1 MEKCAK
7 NALLAVFALLLL
19 ANIVHAGIIDQLDT
33 TLTDAEKQSLATSI
47 GPIGKLIAILQY
59 LAGAVIV
66 LGIIAAGY
74 TYYKGDPT
82 SKQST
87 MNRIGAVI
95 IGSILVFGAVSIARL
110 LGLGV

>member
-1 MEKCAK
+1 MEKCLRST
-7 NALLAVFALLLL
+7 LLAVLALLLL
-19 ANIVHAGIIDQLDT
+19 GNVAHAGVIDQLDT

-47 GPIGKLIAILQY
+47 GPIGKLIAMLQY

-82 SKQST
+82 SKQQTISK
-87 MNRIGAVI
+87 IGAVI

-110 LGLGV
+110 LGLAV

>member
-1 MEKCAK
+1 MEKCTK
-7 NALLAVFALLLL
+7 NGLIAIFALLLL
-19 ANIVHAGIIDQLDT
+19 ANIANAGIIDQLDT

-47 GPIGKLIAILQY
+47 GPIGRLIAILQY

-82 SKQST
+82 SKQQT
-87 MNRIGAVI
+87 INKIGAVL